1 MQNLL
6 RYHHTIDPMYA
17 QVEDDRKDIVWHSG
31 NPPVA
36 FRGIV
41 NAILFSLPFWI
52 VAAIIVTLCVL

>member
-1 MQNLL
+1 
-6 RYHHTIDPMYA
+6 MYA
-17 QVEDDRKDIVWHSG
+17 QVEDERQEIVWRSG

-41 NAILFSLPFWI
+41 FAVILSLPFWI